1 MVVRL
6 EISDALERK
15 LVDRARSTGQDAN
28 QYVHGLLERD
38 LTAPTLDE
46 VLKPLR
52 DQVEKLGMSEDELD
66 ALVDQARDARFRRP
80 PGKSS

>member
-6 EISDALERK
+6 EISEDLERK
-15 LVDRARSTGQDAN
+15 LVDRARSNGQDAS

-46 VLKPLR
+46 VLQPLR
-52 DQVEKLGMSEDELD
+52 DQVEKSGMSEEELD
-66 ALVDQARDARFRRP
+66 ALVEQARDARFREH
-80 PGKSS
+80 PGKSA